1 MTPSPAEQ
9 RESPAVSRQQ
19 VVVHPDPDTLAAA
32 IAARLV
38 VAIVDAQSQ
47 RGEATVALTGGGVG
61 TALLR
66 SVRESPAAVAVDWGR
81 VNVVWGDERFVP
93 ADDPDRNEGQA
104 REALLDH
111 VDTDPA
117 RVHPMPASD
126 GQRGDD
132 VDAAAADYARTAP
145 VAGIDVLMLGV
156 GPEGHVGSVFPDSPA
171 VHSDRADV
179 VAVRDCPKPPPT
191 RITLTLPM
199 VRTAREVWLCVAGEG
214 KAGAVAAAVGGAS
227 EVDWPAAGA
236 RGTERTLWL
245 VDREAASLL
254 P

>member
-1 MTPSPAEQ
+1 M
-9 RESPAVSRQQ
+9 SRHE
-19 VVVHPDPDTLAAA
+19 VVVHPDTDTLAAA

-38 VAIVDAQSQ
+38 VAIIDAQSH

-66 SVRESPAAVAVDWGR
+66 SVRESPASVAVDWSR

-93 ADDPDRNEGQA
+93 ADDPERNEGQA

-111 VDTDPA
+111 VDVDPA
-117 RVHPMPASD
+117 RVHPIPASD
-126 GQRGDD
+126 GPFGDD
-132 VDAAAADYARTAP
+132 VDAAATDYARTAP
-145 VAGIDVLMLGV
+145 VAGIDVLMLGM

-171 VHSDRADV
+171 VHSAEAGV

-199 VRTAREVWLCVAGEG
+199 IRTAREVWLCVAGEG
-214 KAGAVAAAVGGAS
+214 KAEAVAAAVGGAS

-236 RGTERTLWL
+236 RGAERTLWL
-245 VDREAASLL
+245 VDREAASRL